1 MKKWCPLALALLIVI
16 ASSAQIK
23 RLSIIGSSTSACFAF
38 PLGITDPDCYVNKV
52 VSYYNGQGFIIDLR
66 NLAVSGTNVYNG
78 MPDGYPSIPFGGNVD
93 PDHNISEALSPT
105 SNPSWH
111 PDAIIV
117 NYPTN
122 QYQNLDLHAILSY
135 FRIIKKT
142 ANDAGRVCFI
152 TTTQPRDD
160 YDAPTRAKLKELRD
174 SIMAQYGPFAID
186 FWTTLARADGSG
198 MIEPLYAR
206 GDGIH
211 LNAAGHTILFQRV
224 QAADIFN
231 STLPVHITSFSAKAV
246 NKDIDLKW
254 TVANETPGTIYNI
267 ERSVDGIEFHT
278 LVEIS
283 GTAGTS
289 SNSSYE
295 FLDKTVTK
303 GSFYYRIEVNES
315 GRKLYSQ
322 VEKCASENK
331 VAVSIISATST
342 TTKVNISSFGRYTLR
357 FRLMNSEGM
366 LIATYSKAVQPGN
379 NLILLQHQPLQKG
392 VYWIHSFDNNEKIFV
407 QGFWSK

>member
-1 MKKWCPLALALLIVI
+1 MKKLYAFSLAFFIVI
-16 ASSAQIK
+16 GSGAQTK

-38 PLGITDPDCYVNKV
+38 PLGISDPDCYVNKLIT
-52 VSYYNGQGFIIDLR
+52 YYNGQGVIIDLR

-78 MPDGYPSIPFGGNVD
+78 MPDGYPTIPFGGAVD

-111 PDAIIV
+111 PDAVIV
-117 NYPTN
+117 NFPTN

-186 FWTTLARADGSG
+186 FWTTLAKADGSG

-211 LNAAGHTILFQRV
+211 LNTAGHTILFQRV

-231 STLPVHITSFSAKAV
+231 STLPVHITAFSAKAM
-246 NKDIDLKW
+246 NKGNDLKW
-254 TVANETPGTIYNI
+254 AVVDEAPGTIYKI
-267 ERSVDGIEFHT
+267 ERSEDGIQFQT
-278 LVEIS
+278 MAQLN
-283 GTAGTS
+283 GTAAALT
-289 SNSSYE
+289 NASYE
-295 FLDKTVTK
+295 FLDKTVAK
-303 GSFYYRIEVNES
+303 QSYYYRIEVNES
-315 GRKLYSQ
+315 GRIMYSR
-322 VEKCASENK
+322 VERCASENK
-331 VAVSIISATST
+331 VAMSVISASST
-342 TTKVNISSFGRYTLR
+342 ITKLNISSFGRYTIR
-357 FRLMNSEGM
+357 FRLMNSEGAI
-366 LIATYSKAVQPGN
+366 IATYLRSVQPGN
-379 NLILLQHQPLQKG
+379 NLILLQHPLLQTG
-392 VYWIHSFDNNEKIFV
+392 VYWIDSYDKNEKLFA